1 MWAGGKP
8 RRERRILNDES
19 VEESW
24 NQVNFMVMSYD
35 AVGRQ
40 PVRM

>member
-1 MWAGGKP
+1 MWARRVLGG
-8 RRERRILNDES
+8 EG

-35 AVGRQ
+35 AVRRQ
-40 PVRM
+40 PIGM